1 MARLDGRPR
10 HRAVAVVGAGP
21 VGLATALGLAR
32 RGVAVTVVEAGDGVS
47 HGSRAICISRHSL
60 EILDRLGAGDAV
72 QQEALPWIGG
82 RSYFREHEILSFR
95 MPETAHDVRPPMVN
109 ISQGVLEQLL
119 VDVAEE
125 SADIEILW
133 GLRATGVD
141 VGDNGVTLT
150 VESVEG
156 TRTLEA
162 DWVVAADGARSVV
175 RGLLG
180 LSMRG
185 TSYEGR
191 YVIADIHMPTALS
204 SERRVWFHPQS
215 APDST
220 IIMHRQPGDIWRVD
234 YQLRPD
240 EDAERELA
248 GERIHERID
257 RHLSWLGLDD
267 PWTLEWSSLYRAH
280 AISLDDYVHGRVVF
294 AGDAAHLVPIFGVRG
309 LNSGFEDA
317 DTLAWQ
323 LGAVV
328 HGTALPALLAA
339 YSTERREAW
348 AQNIS
353 SAEKST
359 RIMSPQHVGEVAT
372 RDALLELAVH
382 EPAFRALMDPRQ
394 STATNAHR
402 SPISWAG
409 LPGSAGARPGD
420 PLVDQAVDVADA
432 EGTRESA
439 LFAEFGDGFAVVG
452 VDVAPSELA
461 PIVDRIAAELGPE
474 PVRAVHLTT
483 AENGPGV
490 RLRDRD
496 IVLGR
501 PGDVL
506 VVRPDGLV
514 LCRVPQTGRERLGA
528 LGVELGR
535 GMAPGPVRIEPAVA
549 GPDLPME
556 HVWSSLSAS
565 LGQAR
570 DPQAFLTRLALSLG
584 LQVGEEA
591 WVRALH
597 LAEVAESDDPTGTFP
612 PGPDPRSAE
621 LDTPQD
627 LVCRSS

>member
-1 MARLDGRPR
+1 
-10 HRAVAVVGAGP
+10 
-21 VGLATALGLAR
+21 
-32 RGVAVTVVEAGDGVS
+32 
-47 HGSRAICISRHSL
+47 
-60 EILDRLGAGDAV
+60 
-72 QQEALPWIGG
+72 
-82 RSYFREHEILSFR
+82 
-95 MPETAHDVRPPMVN
+95 
-109 ISQGVLEQLL
+109 
-119 VDVAEE
+119 
-125 SADIEILW
+125 
-133 GLRATGVD
+133 
-141 VGDNGVTLT
+141 
-150 VESVEG
+150 
-156 TRTLEA
+156 
-162 DWVVAADGARSVV
+162 
-175 RGLLG
+175 
-180 LSMRG
+180 
-185 TSYEGR
+185 
-191 YVIADIHMPTALS
+191 
-204 SERRVWFHPQS
+204 
-215 APDST
+215 
-220 IIMHRQPGDIWRVD
+220 MHRQPGDIWRVD

-248 GERIHERID
+248 GERIHERMD

-597 LAEVAESDDPTGTFP
+597 LAEVAETMTRPALSLRAPIRGALSWIHRRTWSAAVVDLLDITRYNLHAWPGLFPNRRYLSISATASCSTERPSCSPPSWPNNPVESWSRAGIRGSRPAGDARWQESDTGVTVTP
-612 PGPDPRSAE
+612 P
-621 LDTPQD
+621 
-627 LVCRSS
+627 V